1 MKYLL
6 GFVFLTL
13 AFTVGYFAHAFF
25 SPIQVDTAKYGKLCS
40 VKGSDWEGHSI
51 GISDTV
57 ELRPESEQTNT
68 DSKKDKLPLDA
79 LTARLQS
86 LTHGDPKALL
96 FSDIANLY
104 IFIANLSESDIT
116 GFLRNLSVE
125 NAETNATALNILFS
139 RYAEMNPLAAI
150 EFAVTQVPNTS
161 NKTAFLTVG
170 LVSLAKQDPLAAYDN
185 YLQISNTL
193 PNQSSRDN
201 YVLKGTLMT
210 IFSSLAEQDMPLAI
224 DKLRQMSQSSGQV
237 LMPVYGITQA
247 LETQQDYTDLLTLTS
262 KIDNHEI
269 EQHII
274 AQWTRQNP
282 EQVGEWLLNTYSDN
296 RFDELKSS
304 FISAWSQQN
313 RNKSGDWLVAHSAP
327 DKVAEDVVNFLRAWS
342 WDNPEAAMT
351 WLEQQPT
358 NVYNQNVFSQFLGDV
373 AFSQP
378 QFTSR
383 YLNFVDSEKQ
393 RSAIAFRIYQGL
405 KRKSTSQAAEFLNQ
419 SDFKDDILS
428 YQAKR

>member
-1 MKYLL
+1 M
-6 GFVFLTL
+6 
-13 AFTVGYFAHAFF
+13 
-25 SPIQVDTAKYGKLCS
+25 
-40 VKGSDWEGHSI
+40 
-51 GISDTV
+51 
-57 ELRPESEQTNT
+57 
-68 DSKKDKLPLDA
+68 
-79 LTARLQS
+79 
-86 LTHGDPKALL
+86 LL

-104 IFIANLSESDIT
+104 IFIANLSKSDIT
-116 GFLRNLSVE
+116 GLLRNLSVE
-125 NAETNATALNILFS
+125 NAQTNATALNILFS

-274 AQWTRQNP
+274 AQWQWTRQNP

-313 RNKSGDWLVAHSAP
+313 RNKCGDWLVAHSAP

-378 QFTSR
+378 QFTAR

-428 YQAKR
+428 YEAKR